1 MAKGGSPMGGGGFG
15 GQQQGGFGGQ
25 QQGGYGGG
33 FGGMLGQ
40 SSGGFQPSRQNFN
53 QMPQQQQ
60 NFGGFD
66 GGYGMPQQQ
75 QNFGGF
81 GGGYN
86 MSQQYTD
93 DGSGYGGGYGMP
105 QQLQQF
111 QQQARQYQQPMQR
124 FQQPQRFQQ
133 QRQYQQPQRFQQQ
146 MPQTDMVSNA
156 AMPQQGFGG
165 YGPGV
170 ANYGG
175 GAPQQDFGPSQ
186 AAAQNA
192 ALQNMGMR
200 QSDGGMDA
208 GMGEANRISAERN
221 MAERAARANQPPASM
236 QDLFNALR
244 SQQSGISGSGS
255 QQIAQQS
262 QMPPAPNMNQTF
274 PEDQRMQFM
283 RMMQQTN
290 FSGGRPYGRSEYT
303 QRY

>member
-15 GQQQGGFGGQ
+15 GQQGGF
-25 QQGGYGGG
+25 
-33 FGGMLGQ
+33 
-40 SSGGFQPSRQNFN
+40 SGGFQPSRQGFN
-53 QMPQQQQ
+53 QMPQQQ

-111 QQQARQYQQPMQR
+111 QQQARQYQQPMQQMR
-124 FQQPQRFQQ
+124 QYQQPMQQRFQQ
-133 QRQYQQPQRFQQQ
+133 QARQYQQPMQQSMLQ
-146 MPQTDMVSNA
+146 QSLSN
-156 AMPQQGFGG
+156 MPQQGGG
-165 YGPGV
+165 S
-170 ANYGG
+170 
-175 GAPQQDFGPSQ
+175 SQ

-192 ALQNMGMR
+192 YLQSRGMP

-208 GMGEANRISAERN
+208 GMGEYNRVSAERN
-221 MAERAARANQPPASM
+221 MAERAALANQPLGSM
-236 QDLFNALR
+236 EDRVSRLTARGLGDSR
-244 SQQSGISGSGS
+244 SQAEQPMVAHTGMPQDYGMP
-255 QQIAQQS
+255 
-262 QMPPAPNMNQTF
+262 QMPPAPNMNQAF

-283 RMMQQTN
+283 RMMQQMN

>member
-1 MAKGGSPMGGGGFG
+1 
-15 GQQQGGFGGQ
+15 
-25 QQGGYGGG
+25 
-33 FGGMLGQ
+33 
-40 SSGGFQPSRQNFN
+40 
-53 QMPQQQQ
+53 
-60 NFGGFD
+60 
-66 GGYGMPQQQ
+66 
-75 QNFGGF
+75 
-81 GGGYN
+81 
-86 MSQQYTD
+86 
-93 DGSGYGGGYGMP
+93 MP

-124 FQQPQRFQQ
+124 FQQQRQYQQPMQ
-133 QRQYQQPQRFQQQ
+133 QRQYQQPMQQRQYQQQNQ
-146 MPQTDMVSNA
+146 MPQPDMVSNA
-156 AMPQQGFGG
+156 AMPRG
-165 YGPGV
+165 YEMPMV
-170 ANYGG
+170 SMPMPDRVSTDY
-175 GAPQQDFGPSQ
+175 GPSQ

-236 QDLFNALR
+236 QDLSNALR
-244 SQQSGISGSGS
+244 SQQSGMPMVSNAAMPRGYE
-255 QQIAQQS
+255 
-262 QMPPAPNMNQTF
+262 MPPAPNMNQTF